1 MLWCSM
7 MEVEI
12 TFSEQSDSTEKPSMD
27 HHCDSNKEEES
38 SNTELAHQKDTL
50 DDCECLTI
58 QSGLL
63 GYMVPIVPSENPTIT
78 YYVFAKVVATLNGS
92 TVETFPP
99 PLWNSSSYSPSQLF
113 LANAAFL
120 I

>member
-63 GYMVPIVPSENPTIT
+63 GYMVPIV
-78 YYVFAKVVATLNGS
+78 FAKVVATLNGS